1 MNFENETALHKTAR
15 RRVARKLGFL
25 VHLLVFVLVNAG
37 LWLLNAAHGGDRW
50 SVWPLSGWA
59 LGLGIHGLVTLLGLM
74 GTDLK
79 QRMIAQEM
87 AHLQRHR

>member
-37 LWLLNAAHGGDRW
+37 LWLLNAANGGRCGRCRAGRW
-50 SVWPLSGWA
+50 AWA
-59 LGLGIHGLVTLLGLM
+59 F
-74 GTDLK
+74 
-79 QRMIAQEM
+79 M
-87 AHLQRHR
+87 AW